1 MDDDD
6 DDDVS
11 LVEVSD
17 DDSEVRKFLF
27 TYVHCFFVKHM
38 LCSSSSSCEFG
49 SLVCL
54 CVYASDFMFLRA
66 YVFHLCLE
74 FMNVFSTCMRVSVS
88 ESWSHRWLDFQL
100 RSVDGRSMEFQLR
113 WRCMIYCGDA

>member
-27 TYVHCFFVKHM
+27 TFVHCFFVKHM

-54 CVYASDFMFLRA
+54 CAYASDFMFLRA

-74 FMNVFSTCMRVSVS
+74 FMNVFRNACVSPYLNRGHIVG
-88 ESWSHRWLDFQL
+88 WIFNYDR
-100 RSVDGRSMEFQLR
+100 
-113 WRCMIYCGDA
+113 